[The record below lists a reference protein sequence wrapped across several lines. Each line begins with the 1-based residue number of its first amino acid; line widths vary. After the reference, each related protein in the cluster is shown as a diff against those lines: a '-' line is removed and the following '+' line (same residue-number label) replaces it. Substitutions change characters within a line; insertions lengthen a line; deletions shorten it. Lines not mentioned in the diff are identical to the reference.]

1 MPLFAD
7 LLARFRT
14 ATGTATDWPPQY
26 KRTDWETIGYYRARF
41 ENDPGELVAYAEEY
55 SGASFDKRKTY
66 SPLPLAREICR
77 YSAALLFSEP
87 VKVTLPVAEPDAEPA
102 SSIVAGPDT
111 EAAPKPPQAEN
122 QYQSAL
128 DDLMEANA
136 LDPFWQQSGET
147 VAIEGRGAIRIIRD
161 DRVSKEPLL
170 TYVHE
175 DEVLWYEAHGRFVTG
190 GAVIIEHEP
199 RKGVVLRL
207 VEEHEAGVIRR
218 SCYRGD
224 TSRLGSK
231 VDLNQHPEGEG
242 LKEEEQTGLTVPTLI
257 RWDNIPGGYSDLFA
271 IEVLLDRLDEAESIF
286 VDKGRKSSPVVF
298 AHRSLADEYGKVE
311 GGGVILVGGDSA
323 DLGILGEGPKSLPI
337 ELVQP
342 ALQTAETVAWIDH
355 LREMA
360 LTLSGYA
367 LSSWG
372 FDQGGSADSGKALK
386 LRQARTLLTR
396 AAKERMAREAIVNS
410 LATALAWK
418 LGQYDIAP
426 LRPQVEFGSGLPRD
440 EVELAQVI
448 SVLRAAE
455 VQSVEEGV
463 KMFNPSWTEEEI
475 AEEMERLDGAAEKPD
490 PIRDALRSIGTP
502 LAPNA
507 QPRETLREEVP
518 NV

>member
-7 LLARFRT
+7 LLERFRT
-14 ATGTATDWPPQY
+14 ATGTATDWPPHY
-26 KRTDWETIGYYRARF
+26 KRADWETIGYYRARF
-41 ENDPGELVAYAEEY
+41 ENDPGLILPYAEQY
-55 SGASFDKRKTY
+55 SGASHDKRQTFT
-66 SPLPLAREICR
+66 PIPLAREICR

-87 VKVTLPVAEPDAEPA
+87 VKVTLPVAEPDTSSGNAEPA
-102 SSIVAGPDT
+102 
-111 EAAPKPPQAEN
+111 PKPAPTAN
-122 QYQSAL
+122 QYQGAL

-136 LDPFWQQSGET
+136 LDPFWQQSAET
-147 VAIEGRGAIRIIRD
+147 VAIEGRGAVRIIRD

-175 DEVLWYEAHGRFVTG
+175 DEVLWYESHGRFVTG

-242 LKEEEQTGLTVPTLI
+242 LKEVEQTGLDVPTLI

-298 AHRSLADEYGKVE
+298 AHRSLADEQGNIV
-311 GGGVILVGGDSA
+311 GGGVILVGDDSA
-323 DLGILGEGPKSLPI
+323 DLGVLGEGPKSLPI

-342 ALQTAETVAWIDH
+342 ALQTAETIAWIDH

-360 LTLSGYA
+360 LTLAGYA

-372 FDQGGSADSGKALK
+372 LDRGGSADSGKALK

-418 LGQYDIAP
+418 LGQSDIAP

-463 KMFNPSWTEEEI
+463 KMFNPSWTEKEI
-475 AEEMERLDGAAEKPD
+475 AEEIERLDGAAEKPD

-502 LAPNA
+502 NA
-507 QPRETLREEVP
+507 LPPETPRETPPEAVP